1 MLLRP
6 SSLHGHMS
14 QTISLSVDG
23 RLRCFQ
29 LGAIMNKA
37 VCSYSCTRF
46 CAEFPVLLKK
56 VPQSEIPGSHGK
68 CPYKL
73 RRSHQ
78 ILLQC
83 AVSYCMGFS
92 SGSVVKNLPAS
103 AGDVFNPWV
112 RKILLEKEM
121 ATHPIY
127 LAWILWTEEPG
138 ELQSIGLQKSQTPL
152 RD

>member
-1 MLLRP
+1 MDIY
-6 SSLHGHMS
+6 HK
-14 QTISLSVDG
+14 LSVYLLMDVCVVFSL
-23 RLRCFQ
+23 RLNK
-29 LGAIMNKA
+29 AKA
-37 VCSYSCTRF
+37 VCKHSCTRF

-83 AVSYCMGFS
+83 AVSYCVGFS
-92 SGSVVKNLPAS
+92 SGSVVKNLPAN
-103 AGDVFNPWV
+103 AGDVVQSLGQEDPPREGNGNPPH
-112 RKILLEKEM
+112 L
-121 ATHPIY
+121 

-138 ELQSIGLQKSQTPL
+138 ELQSIGSQKSQTQL

>member
-1 MLLRP
+1 MLLGP

-68 CPYKL
+68 TMFSFVTNCQTFLKVAGP
-73 RRSHQ
+73 
-78 ILLQC
+78 
-83 AVSYCMGFS
+83 VSI
-92 SGSVVKNLPAS
+92 SGNSK
-103 AGDVFNPWV
+103 
-112 RKILLEKEM
+112 
-121 ATHPIY
+121 
-127 LAWILWTEEPG
+127 
-138 ELQSIGLQKSQTPL
+138 
-152 RD
+152 